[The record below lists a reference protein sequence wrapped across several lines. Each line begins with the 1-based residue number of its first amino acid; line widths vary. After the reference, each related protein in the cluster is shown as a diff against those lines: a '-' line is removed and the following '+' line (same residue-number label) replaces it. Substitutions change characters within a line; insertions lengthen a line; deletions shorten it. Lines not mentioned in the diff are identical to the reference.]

1 MGGAMKDEKDGK
13 KGNGWADV
21 YFDNGKHT
29 HSICRRSR
37 GQAECLFPTPI
48 VGGEMLDFMLG
59 RLNEFARIV
68 MCGAISDY
76 SKQVRRD
83 VSTNNHADISFS
95 DSAQPYP
102 IRNYQALIS
111 TKSTM
116 QGFIVFQFAER
127 YDEGRKYLSKLLK
140 DGKLKYEWTVV
151 GDGSGKDKGVEAC
164 VDGLQGL
171 YEGRNLGKT

>member
-1 MGGAMKDEKDGK
+1 
-13 KGNGWADV
+13 
-21 YFDNGKHT
+21 
-29 HSICRRSR
+29 
-37 GQAECLFPTPI
+37 
-48 VGGEMLDFMLG
+48 MLDFMLG

-76 SKQVRRD
+76 SKLLIQNTDRAPPRIL
-83 VSTNNHADISFS
+83 HLA

-116 QGFIVFQFAER
+116 QGFIVFQFAQR
-127 YDEGRKYLSKLLK
+127 YDEGREYLSKLLK
-140 DGKLKYEWTVV
+140 DGKLKYEWSVV
-151 GDGSGKDKGVEAC
+151 GDAKDKLKGVEAC

-171 YEGRNLGKT
+171 YEGRNVGKT

>member
-1 MGGAMKDEKDGK
+1 
-13 KGNGWADV
+13 
-21 YFDNGKHT
+21 
-29 HSICRRSR
+29 
-37 GQAECLFPTPI
+37 
-48 VGGEMLDFMLG
+48 MLDFMLG

-76 SKQVRRD
+76 SKLLIPASPPARRMAQRITD
-83 VSTNNHADISFS
+83 RAPPLILHLA

-116 QGFIVFQFAER
+116 QGFIVFQFAQR
-127 YDEGRKYLSKLLK
+127 YEEGREYLSKLLK

-151 GDGSGKDKGVEAC
+151 GDAKDNLKGVEAC

-171 YEGRNLGKT
+171 YEGRNVGKT